1 MRRLIM
7 GLVAGL
13 VAVTLW
19 PAVGQAG
26 IQGPEWE
33 RLIGGASFDGGAD
46 IARAQDGSLL
56 VVGTLSGDRFG
67 GVRKP
72 GGHDIVLLK
81 LTPMGAVEWFRFL
94 GGTKDESGTDV
105 AIASNGAVY
114 VLGYGNSSKIGGIPT
129 AGKADIILARYS
141 LTGALDWVQTYGTE
155 RDDRGQSIAVTD
167 AAVFVAGEM
176 GSDRAEPSSDYDFFV
191 AKLRRDGTEEW
202 RSLHGGGGAESAQGV
217 AVDPNGAVYATG
229 WSSGP
234 TFDGR
239 AIKGDS
245 DLLLLRLKPDG
256 TTDWLRRYGGD
267 MIDRG
272 EGVTA
277 LPDGSAVVTGQLDMI
292 ICCGNPSGFG
302 RLVVQR
308 YSPTGKLA
316 WSKYER
322 HEGFNYG
329 VDVSLSPEGWVQ
341 VLGATGGVAFQGG
354 DAKIVYL
361 RYQQDGY
368 KQLRREFGGAGFD
381 TPGGLVSDETSVYIV
396 GTVGKE
402 GLPGQ
407 PSHGESDIAVFRTP
421 NGPLRQ
427 HVRTH
432 PAGTRTGVKAVDDV
446 LDLVEANDVQG
457 IVDAVD
463 WEMVPCDDNPGPGI
477 ILPPRCPGDEPDGTL
492 VEVVKVACGTWR
504 YVRPGALGAYV
515 RMALNNDRGTF
526 GVEKTRVPDNLGIL
540 PPNGHGILLAVRE
553 NLHPPGFGPYEYAK
567 DAADAD
573 GFLVG
578 IGEDGITGFWFG
590 CGMPPATMFWK
601 EASWLLEP
609 VGHQGP

>member
-19 PAVGQAG
+19 PAVGHAG

-33 RLIGGASFDGGAD
+33 RLIGGASFDRGAA
-46 IARAQDGSLL
+46 IARAPDGSLL
-56 VVGTLSGDRFG
+56 VVGTLSGERFG
-67 GVRKP
+67 GARKP
-72 GGHDIVLLK
+72 GKQDIVLLK
-81 LTPMGAVEWFRFL
+81 MTPMGAVEWFRLL
-94 GGTKDESGTDV
+94 GGTKDDYGTDV
-105 AIASNGAVY
+105 AVASDGAVY
-114 VLGYGNSSKIGGIPT
+114 VLGYASSAKVGSVAT
-129 AGKADIILARYS
+129 RGKTDIVLARYS
-141 LTGALDWVQTYGTE
+141 LSGALSWIKTFGTE
-155 RDDRGQSIAVTD
+155 REDRGMALAVTD
-167 AAVFVAGEM
+167 AAVFVAGHI
-176 GSDRAEPSSDYDFFV
+176 GSERADPVSDYDFFV
-191 AKLRRDGTEEW
+191 MRLNRDGDEEW
-202 RSLHGGGGAESAQGV
+202 RSLHGGEGAESAEGV
-217 AVDPNGAVYATG
+217 AVDHDGFVYASG
-229 WSSGP
+229 WSSGAR
-234 TFDGR
+234 FDGR

-256 TTDWLRRYGGD
+256 KTDWLRRHGGD

-308 YSPTGKLA
+308 YSPAAKLQ

-322 HEGFNYG
+322 HEGFNTG
-329 VDVSLSPEGWVQ
+329 VDVELSPEGWVQ
-341 VLGATGGVAFQGG
+341 VLGATGGVAFEGG

-368 KQLRREFGGAGFD
+368 KQLRREFGGPGFD
-381 TPGGLVSDETSVYIV
+381 SPGGLVSDETSVYIV

-402 GLPGQ
+402 GLVGQ

-421 NGPLRQ
+421 NGPVAR

-463 WEMVPCDDNPGPGI
+463 WEMVPCDDDPGPGI

-492 VEVVKVACGTWR
+492 VQVVKVACGTWR
-504 YVRPGALGAYV
+504 YVRPGSLGAYV
-515 RMALNNDRGTF
+515 RMALNNDRGMF
-526 GVEKTRVPDNLGIL
+526 GVETAKIGDRLNIL
-540 PPNGHGILLAVRE
+540 PAHGYGILLAVRE
-553 NLHPPGFGPYEYAK
+553 NLHPLGFGSYEHWK
-567 DAADAD
+567 DPSDAD
-573 GFLVG
+573 GFLIG
-578 IGEDGITGFWFG
+578 IGSDGITGLEFG
-590 CGMPPATMFWK
+590 CGAAPGTMLWK
-601 EASWLLEP
+601 EASWVLPP
-609 VGHQGP
+609 VGHQE